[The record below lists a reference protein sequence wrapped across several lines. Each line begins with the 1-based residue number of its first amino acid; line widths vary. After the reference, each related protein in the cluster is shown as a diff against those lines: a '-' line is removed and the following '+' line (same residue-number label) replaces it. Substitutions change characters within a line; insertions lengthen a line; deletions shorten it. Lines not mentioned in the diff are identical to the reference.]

1 MVAPFCHARLSPL
14 RGQTSVCPCG
24 WRRGARRGRKWDVM
38 GVGAGNE
45 SGHSRVIF
53 TVVRAYP
60 LPNSGGAMAFQDSA
74 ESLAEK
80 LRLSRVPRPVFA
92 AIALVLALV
101 VALAVFAFATSP
113 GSGIEVTAA
122 SDETAAQSAE
132 DAGEEEARADG
143 AGGGSDTSPAPPAA
157 DGEDVVLPAGG
168 DATARRVCIHVDG
181 CVAAPGVYYLEAG
194 SRVIDAVTA
203 AGGATDEARTDAVN
217 LAQEVQDGQQ
227 IVIPSRVDD
236 QAASSSSQASGGLS
250 PSGDD
255 GLVNI
260 NTATAE
266 ELETLKGVGA
276 ATAEKIIADREANGP
291 FKSIDDLTRV
301 SGIGEKK
308 LSAMR
313 DRLCL

>member
-1 MVAPFCHARLSPL
+1 ML
-14 RGQTSVCPCG
+14 
-24 WRRGARRGRKWDVM
+24 RRGG
-38 GVGAGNE
+38 
-45 SGHSRVIF
+45 
-53 TVVRAYP
+53 
-60 LPNSGGAMAFQDSA
+60 
-74 ESLAEK
+74 
-80 LRLSRVPRPVFA
+80 
-92 AIALVLALV
+92 
-101 VALAVFAFATSP
+101 
-113 GSGIEVTAA
+113 
-122 SDETAAQSAE
+122 
-132 DAGEEEARADG
+132 
-143 AGGGSDTSPAPPAA
+143 
-157 DGEDVVLPAGG
+157 
-168 DATARRVCIHVDG
+168 VCIHVDG

-227 IVIPSRVDD
+227 IVIPSRSRRVRRH
-236 QAASSSSQASGGLS
+236 
-250 PSGDD
+250 PSGAADRDGILQLAGLPDGAVLLRETD

>member
-1 MVAPFCHARLSPL
+1 
-14 RGQTSVCPCG
+14 
-24 WRRGARRGRKWDVM
+24 
-38 GVGAGNE
+38 
-45 SGHSRVIF
+45 
-53 TVVRAYP
+53 
-60 LPNSGGAMAFQDSA
+60 MAFQDSA

-80 LRLSRVPRPVFA
+80 LHLSRVPRPVFA

-113 GSGIEVTAA
+113 GSGFEV
-122 SDETAAQSAE
+122 TAAQSAE

-143 AGGGSDTSPAPPAA
+143 AGGGSVTSPAPPAA

-236 QAASSSSQASGGLS
+236 QAASSGAADRTASSSSQASGGLS

>member
-1 MVAPFCHARLSPL
+1 MGRAAAATPRRRRRPRTGRTWCSL
-14 RGQTSVCPCG
+14 REAML
-24 WRRGARRGRKWDVM
+24 RRGA
-38 GVGAGNE
+38 
-45 SGHSRVIF
+45 
-53 TVVRAYP
+53 
-60 LPNSGGAMAFQDSA
+60 SA
-74 ESLAEK
+74 SMW
-80 LRLSRVPRPVFA
+80 
-92 AIALVLALV
+92 
-101 VALAVFAFATSP
+101 
-113 GSGIEVTAA
+113 TAA
-122 SDETAAQSAE
+122 WRR
-132 DAGEEEARADG
+132 RA
-143 AGGGSDTSPAPPAA
+143 ST
-157 DGEDVVLPAGG
+157 
-168 DATARRVCIHVDG
+168 IW
-181 CVAAPGVYYLEAG
+181 

-236 QAASSSSQASGGLS
+236 QAASSGAADRTASSSSQASGGLS

>member
-1 MVAPFCHARLSPL
+1 
-14 RGQTSVCPCG
+14 
-24 WRRGARRGRKWDVM
+24 
-38 GVGAGNE
+38 
-45 SGHSRVIF
+45 
-53 TVVRAYP
+53 
-60 LPNSGGAMAFQDSA
+60 MAFQDSA

-80 LRLSRVPRPVFA
+80 LHLSRVPQPVFA

-113 GSGIEVTAA
+113 DSGFEVTAA

-143 AGGGSDTSPAPPAA
+143 AGGGSDTSPAPAPPAA

-203 AGGATDEARTDAVN
+203 AGGATGEARTDAVN

-236 QAASSSSQASGGLS
+236 QAASSGAADRTASSSSQASGGLS

>member
-1 MVAPFCHARLSPL
+1 
-14 RGQTSVCPCG
+14 
-24 WRRGARRGRKWDVM
+24 
-38 GVGAGNE
+38 
-45 SGHSRVIF
+45 
-53 TVVRAYP
+53 
-60 LPNSGGAMAFQDSA
+60 MAFQDSA

-80 LRLSRVPRPVFA
+80 LHLSRVPRPVFA

-132 DAGEEEARADG
+132 DAGEEEARA
-143 AGGGSDTSPAPPAA
+143 GGSDTSPAPPAA

-236 QAASSSSQASGGLS
+236 QAASSGAADRTASSSSQASGGLS
-250 PSGDD
+250 
-255 GLVNI
+255 LRET
-260 NTATAE
+260 TASST
-266 ELETLKGVGA
+266 
-276 ATAEKIIADREANGP
+276 
-291 FKSIDDLTRV
+291 SIRPRRRSLRP
-301 SGIGEKK
+301 
-308 LSAMR
+308 
-313 DRLCL
+313 

>member
-1 MVAPFCHARLSPL
+1 
-14 RGQTSVCPCG
+14 
-24 WRRGARRGRKWDVM
+24 M
-38 GVGAGNE
+38 G
-45 SGHSRVIF
+45 
-53 TVVRAYP
+53 P
-60 LPNSGGAMAFQDSA
+60 
-74 ESLAEK
+74 
-80 LRLSRVPRPVFA
+80 
-92 AIALVLALV
+92 
-101 VALAVFAFATSP
+101 
-113 GSGIEVTAA
+113 
-122 SDETAAQSAE
+122 
-132 DAGEEEARADG
+132 
-143 AGGGSDTSPAPPAA
+143 GGGSDTSPAPPAA

-236 QAASSSSQASGGLS
+236 QAASSGAADRTASSSSQASGGLS

>member
-1 MVAPFCHARLSPL
+1 MP
-14 RGQTSVCPCG
+14 G
-24 WRRGARRGRKWDVM
+24 WRRERGGTEAGRDGGRRGERIGTFPRHLRSCARILFPTREKEEPWL
-38 GVGAGNE
+38 
-45 SGHSRVIF
+45 F
-53 TVVRAYP
+53 KT
-60 LPNSGGAMAFQDSA
+60 A

-80 LRLSRVPRPVFA
+80 LHLSRVPGPSSA

-113 GSGIEVTAA
+113 GSGFEVTAA

-157 DGEDVVLPAGG
+157 DGERRGAPCGRRCYGG
-168 DATARRVCIHVDG
+168 SVCVHVDG

-236 QAASSSSQASGGLS
+236 QAASSGAADRTASSSSQASGGLS

-266 ELETLKGVGA
+266 ELETPEEGVRA
-276 ATAEKIIADREANGP
+276 ATAEKIIADRGANGP
-291 FKSIDDLTRV
+291 FKSIDDFDAGVR
-301 SGIGEKK
+301 IGER
-308 LSAMR
+308 SFR
-313 DRLCL
+313 PCGDRLCL

>member
-1 MVAPFCHARLSPL
+1 
-14 RGQTSVCPCG
+14 
-24 WRRGARRGRKWDVM
+24 
-38 GVGAGNE
+38 
-45 SGHSRVIF
+45 
-53 TVVRAYP
+53 
-60 LPNSGGAMAFQDSA
+60 MAFQDSA

-80 LRLSRVPRPVFA
+80 LHLSRVPRPVFA
-92 AIALVLALV
+92 AIALVLVLV

-113 GSGIEVTAA
+113 GSGFEVTAA

-236 QAASSSSQASGGLS
+236 QAASSGAADRTASSSSQASGGLS

>member
-1 MVAPFCHARLSPL
+1 
-14 RGQTSVCPCG
+14 
-24 WRRGARRGRKWDVM
+24 
-38 GVGAGNE
+38 
-45 SGHSRVIF
+45 
-53 TVVRAYP
+53 
-60 LPNSGGAMAFQDSA
+60 MAFQDSA

-80 LRLSRVPRPVFA
+80 LHLSRVPRPVFA

-113 GSGIEVTAA
+113 GSGFEVTAA

>member
-1 MVAPFCHARLSPL
+1 
-14 RGQTSVCPCG
+14 
-24 WRRGARRGRKWDVM
+24 
-38 GVGAGNE
+38 
-45 SGHSRVIF
+45 
-53 TVVRAYP
+53 
-60 LPNSGGAMAFQDSA
+60 MAFQDSA

-80 LRLSRVPRPVFA
+80 LHLSRVPRPVFA

-236 QAASSSSQASGGLS
+236 QAASSGAADRTASSSSQA
-250 PSGDD
+250 SGDD